1 MKLSKEESMEF
12 HSHLSKYMD
21 DQRVRQMEEYLAHG
35 RISVFSHCVSVAATA
50 YKLDR
55 IFKAGCDLDVLLTG
69 ALLHD
74 YYLYDWHDAR
84 LFVNVFKMHGFT
96 HPEKARE
103 NAVRDFAVDE
113 KVQKVIRC
121 HMWPLTF
128 RSFPSSR
135 EAFIVCMA
143 DKICALKETVARW

>member
-1 MKLSKEESMEF
+1 MRLRPEEEISLNHILAPIKNDKRVQNMK
-12 HSHLSKYMD
+12 KYI
-21 DQRVRQMEEYLAHG
+21 QHG
-35 RISVFSHCVSVAATA
+35 RITTFDHVESVTRLSYWINRRFHIGA
-50 YKLDR
+50 DER
-55 IFKAGCDLDVLLTG
+55 VLTIG
-69 ALLHD
+69 AFLHD

>member
-1 MKLSKEESMEF
+1 MSLNERKEFVS
-12 HSHLSKYMD
+12 LTKKYMED
-21 DQRVRQMEEYLAHG
+21 PRVRQLEGYKAHG
-35 RISVFSHCVSVAATA
+35 KISVFSHSLSVAETA
-50 YKLDR
+50 YKLD
-55 IFKAGCDLDVLLTG
+55 KALKTGCDLDVLLTG
-69 ALLHD
+69 AFLHD

-103 NAVRDFAVDE
+103 NAVRDFGVDE
-113 KVQKVIRC
+113 RVQKVIRC

-135 EAFIVCMA
+135 EAMLVCLA
-143 DKICALKETVARW
+143 DKICALKETVLRW

>member
-1 MKLSKEESMEF
+1 MSLNDRKEF
-12 HSHLSKYMD
+12 AALIKKYTED
-21 DQRVRQMEEYLAHG
+21 PKVRQLEGYTAHG
-35 RISVFSHCVSVAATA
+35 KISVFSHSLSVAETA
-50 YKLDR
+50 YKLD
-55 IFKAGCDLDVLLTG
+55 KALKTGCDLDVLLTG

-103 NAVRDFAVDE
+103 NAVRDFGVDE
-113 KVQKVIRC
+113 RVQKVIRC

-135 EAFIVCMA
+135 EAMLVCLA
-143 DKICALKETVARW
+143 DKICALKETVLRW